1 MEVNQAIALRRSIR
15 KFKSDPISEETLHKV
30 LEAVRL
36 APSWANTQCWRLVV
50 VNDPAIKEKLAG
62 TTFGA
67 RGPVNRAAD
76 GLRGAPV
83 AVAFCAAQDAAGFS
97 LNESKKPVT
106 DKGEFWYMF
115 DTALAMENFCL
126 AAAASGLGT
135 VITGAFEAKTAAEIL
150 NVPAGYTVV
159 ALTPLGY
166 PDETPEARPRKAL
179 SEIVFYNQFGAQ

>member
-1 MEVNQAIALRRSIR
+1 MEVNQAIAQRRSIR
-15 KFKSDPISEETLHKV
+15 KFKPDAIPDETLQEV

-50 VNDPAIKEKLAG
+50 IIDPVIKEKLAG

-67 RGPVNRAAD
+67 RTPVNRAGD
-76 GLRGAPV
+76 GLRAAPV
-83 AVAFCAAQDAAGFS
+83 AVAFCAAEGASGFS
-97 LNESKKPVT
+97 FNEPKKPAT
-106 DKGEFWYMF
+106 DKGDFWYMF

-135 VITGAFEAKTAAEIL
+135 VIIGAFDAAAAAEIL
-150 NVPAGYTVV
+150 QVPAGYTVV

-166 PDETPEARPRKAL
+166 PDEAPEARPRKAM
-179 SEIVFYNQFGAQ
+179 SEIVFYNRFGAQ

>member
-15 KFKSDPISEETLHKV
+15 KYKPNPIPEETLHQV

-36 APSWANTQCWRLVV
+36 APSWANTQCCRLVV
-50 VNDPAIKEKLAG
+50 ITDPAIKEKLAG

-67 RGPVNRAAD
+67 RTPVNRAGD
-76 GLRGAPV
+76 GLRAAPA
-83 AVAFCAAQDAAGFS
+83 AVAFCAAQDASGFS
-97 LNESKKPVT
+97 FNEPQKPAT
-106 DKGEFWYMF
+106 DKGDFWYMF

-126 AAAASGLGT
+126 SAAASGLGT
-135 VITGAFEAKTAAEIL
+135 VIIGAFDAKAAAEIL
-150 NVPAGYTVV
+150 RVPAGYTVV

-179 SEIVFYNQFGAQ
+179 SEIVFYNQFGVQ